1 MNIVTGWLVVN
12 YYLNNSRFDE
22 LYESFNNA
30 AVKLGISLI
39 KKTNSELLGELVIGG
54 TCGQADR
61 MLVVEDKVSVSEE
74 VLSDKYNTPDFV
86 LFWDKDVKLARLME
100 SMGFKVYNSADAI
113 ECCDD
118 KARTNIALAGSGIR
132 MPKTFISP
140 LTYFD
145 EGLDGAEFIDSIE
158 SQISYPM
165 VLKECMGSFG
175 EQVSLV
181 YNREELLRM
190 VKSKG
195 KAPFIIQEFISTS
208 VGRDVRIYVAGG
220 QAKAAIMRCNEKDFR
235 ANYVEGAGMKAY
247 TPTEAQTEMAV
258 NVARILGL
266 EFGGIDILFGED
278 DEPVFCEAN
287 SNAHFKK
294 LYTVTGVDMA
304 QEILKCILEK
314 C

>member
-1 MNIVTGWLVVN
+1 MVTGWLVVN

-30 AVKLGISLI
+30 AIKLGISLI
-39 KKTNSELLGELVIGG
+39 KKTNSELLGEQVIGG
-54 TCGQADR
+54 ANYQQGMADDCK
-61 MLVVEDKVSVSEE
+61 LEQNK
-74 VLSDKYNTPDFV
+74 PDFV
-86 LFWDKDVKLARLME
+86 LFWDKDVKLARMME

-145 EGLDGAEFIDSIE
+145 EGLDGAEFVDNIE
-158 SQISYPM
+158 SQLSYPM
-165 VLKECMGSFG
+165 VIKECMGSFG

-181 YNREELLRM
+181 YNREELLSM

-195 KAPFIIQEFISTS
+195 KSPFIVQEFISTS
-208 VGRDVRIYVAGG
+208 TGRDVRIYVAGG
-220 QAKAAIMRCNEKDFR
+220 EAKAAIMRYNEKDFR

-247 TPTEAQTEMAV
+247 TPTEAQIEMAV

-304 QEILKCILEK
+304 EEILKCMLEK
-314 C
+314 Y